1 MTAMNPVPW
10 SFLFVL
16 LGSLGLPLGVPPL
29 PETQLLSKIA
39 PEECLFYASS
49 SGMAAP
55 DSKSPN
61 QTEQLLAEPEV
72 QKTVGEIEKLIR
84 GSLSKSM
91 DQSNLPPGVT
101 SDEVVDLVKLLL
113 TRPIA
118 VYISDIQMSPNGPN
132 IRGAAA
138 IKIGE
143 DGAKLKAKIEELSKT
158 LPPQMIH
165 TVEIGGE
172 TFQTI
177 TAEPNAKLAGNT
189 LTWGFNK
196 KYFLVTLGE
205 GEMEALLKRAGGNPP
220 KWLTKIRRDL
230 PVERVS
236 TVGYFNLKALLKII
250 LPTTGPQV
258 AVYLEGMGISNVN
271 NIATTTGL
279 EQNNFVSKILVS
291 LDGEPQGLMQ
301 FASIKPLSAD
311 DLASIPADATTA
323 LAVKI
328 NPAGVFDAYVAM
340 AEKAYPPQIA
350 DYIRR
355 DIDTAESQLGLK
367 ISQDILAPFGDAA
380 TVYVKSS
387 MGSMPEMIVVVGV
400 KDYQK
405 AAKAQEQLVQK
416 FQAAFEEVAKHVQSA
431 PKLIKDKVAGKESY
445 VLEIHRPG
453 VPPISWC
460 LTEKELVVSLSGFQG
475 AQSYLS
481 RPAEFKSLAQSP
493 EVAKLFTGEA
503 GPTTVFYWNTQQTF
517 NQIYSSLP
525 MMAAALQPQGIKLD
539 LSLLPPQNAIGAHLT
554 PLISSVRRT
563 KSGIEITERSPLP
576 GLGITQSAPV
586 AAALLLSWRPTAR
599 EAAQGASSMNQSINN
614 MKQIM
619 LAMHNYHDANKR
631 FPPAFKADKDGKPL
645 LSWRVLILPYLEYG
659 SMYNQFHLDE
669 PWDSENNK
677 KLIATMP
684 PEYRSPNSKADQGK
698 TNYLTVRGENTV
710 FPGKQGVRIADIT
723 DGTAYTIA
731 IVEASDDKAV
741 TWTKPD
747 DFEIDNN
754 PLKGLVGLYPNVFLV
769 GFADGS
775 VRSLPSSIAP
785 DVIKGLFSRN
795 GGEAVQGKY

>member
-1 MTAMNPVPW
+1 MW

-39 PEECLFYASS
+39 PEEWLFYASS

-55 DSKSPN
+55 DSKSTN

-72 QKTVGEIEKLIR
+72 QKAVGEIEKQIR
-84 GSLSKSM
+84 TNLSKSM
-91 DQSNLPPGVT
+91 DKNSLPPGIST
-101 SDEVVDLVKLLL
+101 DELVDLAKLLL
-113 TRPIA
+113 TRPAA
-118 VYISDIQMSPNGPN
+118 VYISDVKMA
-132 IRGAAA
+132 RGGAA
-138 IKIGE
+138 IKIGDDAE
-143 DGAKLKAKIEELSKT
+143 KLKTKLEELTKT
-158 LPPQMIH
+158 LPPQMVETRDINGEKYQSIRFAPDV
-165 TVEIGGE
+165 TVV
-172 TFQTI
+172 
-177 TAEPNAKLAGNT
+177 
-189 LTWGFNK
+189 WGFK
-196 KYFLVTLGE
+196 KNFFLAAIGE
-205 GEMEALLKRAGGNPP
+205 GEMEALQKRASGNAP
-220 KWLTKIRRDL
+220 KWLTQIHNEL

-236 TVGYFNLKALLKII
+236 TVGFLNVKALLKIV
-250 LPTTGPQV
+250 LPTAGPQV

-279 EQNNFVSKILVS
+279 DQNNFVSKILVS

-311 DLASIPADATTA
+311 DLASIPADATMA

-328 NPAGVFDAYVAM
+328 NPAGVFDAYMAM

-355 DIDTAESQLGLK
+355 DIDRVESQLGLK
-367 ISQDILAPFGDAA
+367 ISQDILAPFGDTA
-380 TVYVKSS
+380 TLYAKSN

-400 KDYQK
+400 KDYQQASK
-405 AAKAQEQLVQK
+405 TQEKLVQQ
-416 FQAAFEEVAKHVQSA
+416 FQAVFEEVAKSGRPA
-431 PKLIKDKVAGKESY
+431 PKITKDKVAGKESY
-445 VLEIHRPG
+445 SLEIPQPG

-460 LTEKELVVSLSGFQG
+460 LTEKELIVSLTAFEGMK
-475 AQSYLS
+475 SYLS
-481 RPAEFKSLAQSP
+481 RPAEFKSLAQSHD
-493 EVAKLFTGEA
+493 VAKLFTGEG

-517 NQIYSSLP
+517 NEIYSMLP
-525 MMAAALQPQGIKLD
+525 MMAAALQQQGINLN
-539 LSLLPPQNAIGAHLT
+539 LSILPPQNAIGAHLT

-563 KSGIEITERSPLP
+563 KSGIEITDRSPLP
-576 GLGITQSAPV
+576 GLGITQSAPI
-586 AAALLLSWRPTAR
+586 AAALLLPVRSVRTASS
-599 EAAQGASSMNQSINN
+599 EAAQRAQSMNN

-619 LAMHNYHDANKR
+619 LAMHNYHDVYKK
-631 FPPAFKADKDGKPL
+631 FPPAYRADKAGKPL
-645 LSWRVLILPYLEYG
+645 LSWRVLILPMIEQGELYE
-659 SMYNQFHLDE
+659 QFHRDE
-669 PWDSENNK
+669 PWDSEHNK
-677 KLIATMP
+677 KLIAKMP
-684 PEYRSPNSKADQGK
+684 PEYISPSSKAGAGK

-723 DGTAYTIA
+723 DGTSYTIA

-741 TWTKPD
+741 IWTKPD

-754 PLKGLVGLYPNVFLV
+754 NPLKGLAGLYPEVFLV
-769 GFADGS
+769 GFVDGS

-785 DVIKGLFSRN
+785 EVIKGLFSRN